1 MSPRHNVFFFF
12 LILQNWRYQPTN
24 QIQSIDIVNNKNLN
38 TFDKKLLY
46 YDRKIKKL
54 KPLRHNEEEYFYCTE
69 KKNRKKANN
78 EIGRYNKA
86 DTMHVVGS
94 SSYKQSNILDNK
106 QEFDDGKQ
114 QQVNYLKCNKALCS
128 DDEHSD
134 SHLIHVDGGGGGLAT
149 QQCIMYH
156 PNNQRHQQ
164 YYHSNG
170 EQQQQPS
177 RNYSHYQQ
185 TYGEEPVYEEIINS
199 RLTNDYGLN
208 DDNIGTL
215 STNDDLFG
223 HRRGD
228 DNDFIDKQ
236 SLSR

>member
-1 MSPRHNVFFFF
+1 MFFF
-12 LILQNWRYQPTN
+12 LQNWRYQPTN

-54 KPLRHNEEEYFYCTE
+54 KPSRHNEEEYFYCTE
-69 KKNRKKANN
+69 KKNRKKSNN
-78 EIGRYNKA
+78 EIGRYKA
-86 DTMHVVGS
+86 DTIGS
-94 SSYKQSNILDNK
+94 SYNKTNILDNK
-106 QEFDDGKQ
+106 QEFENVQ
-114 QQVNYLKCNKALCS
+114 QINYLKCNKPMCS

-134 SHLIHVDGGGGGLAT
+134 SHLIHGGDVLLAQ

-156 PNNQRHQQ
+156 PNNSQRHQQ
-164 YYHSNG
+164 YYHGNI
-170 EQQQQPS
+170 EQQQQQLAS

-199 RLTNDYGLN
+199 RMTNDGVSVL
-208 DDNIGTL
+208 T
-215 STNDDLFG
+215 TNDDLI
-223 HRRGD
+223 HRRD
-228 DNDFIDKQ
+228 DNE